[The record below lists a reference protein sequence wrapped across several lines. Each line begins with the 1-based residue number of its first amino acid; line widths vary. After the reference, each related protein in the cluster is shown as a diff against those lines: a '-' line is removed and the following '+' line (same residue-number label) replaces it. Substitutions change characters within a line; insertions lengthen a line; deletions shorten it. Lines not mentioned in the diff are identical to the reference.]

1 MALKCVYCKNLSC
14 VSGNKKGP
22 EGCPMKE
29 HSDAIKESATFYM
42 NPDQRKLASNAGIVE
57 AAGYAEWPRLRE
69 IAEFAKLMGYHKLG
83 LAFCV
88 GLKDEALLVSQ
99 FLEGLEFEVHSVN
112 CKVGAIHKDEVGI
125 PKEYQGISKTGYAIG
140 YSTCNPVGQA
150 LVLERAGT
158 ELNIMLGLCVG
169 HDTHFIKC
177 SKAPITIL
185 AAKDRVTGHNP
196 LAVLYSHYG
205 RTYLQKTIAEMKS
218 SM

>member
-1 MALKCVYCKNLSC
+1 
-14 VSGNKKGP
+14 
-22 EGCPMKE
+22 MKE
-29 HSDAIKESATFYM
+29 YGDTIKESATFYM

-88 GLKDEALLVSQ
+88 GLKDEALLVAQ
-99 FLEGLEFEVHSVN
+99 FFEGLGFEVCSVN

-169 HDTHFIKC
+169 HDSHFIKC

-185 AAKDRVTGHNP
+185 ATKDRVTGHNP
-196 LAVLYSHYG
+196 LAVLYSNYG
-205 RTYLQKTIAEMKS
+205 RTYLQKTMAEMKS
-218 SM
+218 NM

>member
-1 MALKCVYCKNLSC
+1 
-14 VSGNKKGP
+14 
-22 EGCPMKE
+22 MKE
-29 HSDAIKESATFYM
+29 HSDSIKESAAVYR
-42 NPDQRKLASNAGIVE
+42 NPTEKKLASNAGIIE

-99 FLEGLEFEVHSVN
+99 FLEELGFQVNSVN
-112 CKVGAIHKDEVGI
+112 CKVGAIHKDEVGV

-150 LVLERAGT
+150 LVLEKAGT
-158 ELNIMLGLCVG
+158 ELNIVLGLCVG
-169 HDTHFIKC
+169 HDTHFIRY
-177 SKAPITIL
+177 SKAPITVL
-185 AAKDRVTGHNP
+185 AAKDRVMGHNP
-196 LAVLYSHYG
+196 LAVLYSSYG
-205 RTYLQKTIAEMKS
+205 RNYLQKAAAEMKS